1 MRLSPKTIFS
11 ISYFMLRRN
20 DLISC
25 LTTDKSYLDKK
36 EIVLE
41 ALKSFHL
48 LINKFPDDKFVTQE
62 EFDTYF
68 QGALEN
74 LSDIGV
80 SELAPNNIDNTIN
93 LILDRTKDLTEII
106 SKNFPEIIKENRKEM
121 QLRMTSVGNNVE
133 TKANTN
139 NNKHDYNIVHFS
151 GRYNMKNKTLKYFSD
166 KRNGKLKKGLI
177 KNLGIGGAAAATAG
191 LGIAGGKYYIDKDA
205 EYNLKDVSKDLL
217 DVKNLTDSQK
227 INMNNEIDRLNR
239 HYKVHN
245 NRILK
250 ELDDNKNALY
260 KLDYDYHKGDVS
272 MTDYPVLLNK
282 IKQKESDLKNEYI
295 TTRDHIDKLQHV
307 VNNPND
313 YKTPVTIKDKLADFL
328 GRYGENDKFGMDNYD
343 KGDTHSIKGLGKS
356 TGLPLKKEGP
366 FGNLIDADLDET
378 VINTIPSLNFCNN
391 KMFKLFHDA
400 EAPLKS
406 KLRADIQDELEAIRE
421 YDEHIDT
428 ISDETVKAVLTHIR
442 DEEKQHV
449 GELSALV
456 DRVDPPNVD
465 LFEKGYEEAAEMMTK
480 EEYFSLLSDFLSK
493 PKQIEIGSMPFDL
506 NKKGVYEGHYK
517 GMTVVID
524 RYKKDKED
532 TYKAI
537 IYGIDTYKNAAVKK
551 VNETKKIES
560 IRDKDKK
567 YLESIVPVELYISQS
582 KGNTYINIILKSRD
596 SKFSY
601 SVLFKNNPFNI
612 ENIQIL
618 NKN

>member
-1 MRLSPKTIFS
+1 MHLSPKTIFS

-62 EFDTYF
+62 EFDKYF
-68 QGALEN
+68 QGASEN

-93 LILDRTKDLTEII
+93 LILDRTKNLTEVI

-133 TKANTN
+133 TKANIK
-139 NNKHDYNIVHFS
+139 NNKHGYNIIHFS
-151 GRYNMKNKTLKYFSD
+151 ERGNMKNKTLKYFSD
-166 KRNGKLKKGLI
+166 KNKGKLKK
-177 KNLGIGGAAAATAG
+177 
-191 LGIAGGKYYIDKDA
+191 
-205 EYNLKDVSKDLL
+205 
-217 DVKNLTDSQK
+217 
-227 INMNNEIDRLNR
+227 
-239 HYKVHN
+239 
-245 NRILK
+245 
-250 ELDDNKNALY
+250 
-260 KLDYDYHKGDVS
+260 S
-272 MTDYPVLLNK
+272 M
-282 IKQKESDLKNEYI
+282 
-295 TTRDHIDKLQHV
+295 
-307 VNNPND
+307 
-313 YKTPVTIKDKLADFL
+313 A
-328 GRYGENDKFGMDNYD
+328 
-343 KGDTHSIKGLGKS
+343 
-356 TGLPLKKEGP
+356 
-366 FGNLIDADLDET
+366 
-378 VINTIPSLNFCNN
+378 
-391 KMFKLFHDA
+391 LFHDA

-428 ISDETVKAVLTHIR
+428 ISDEHIKEVLTHIR

-465 LFEKGYEEAAEMMTK
+465 LFEKGYEEATEMMTK

-537 IYGIDTYKNAAVKK
+537 IYGIDTYKSAAIKK

-567 YLESIVPVELYISQS
+567 YLEGIVPVELYISQS
-582 KGNTYINIILKSRD
+582 KGNTYINIILKSKD
-596 SKFSY
+596 AKFSY

>member
-1 MRLSPKTIFS
+1 MHLSPKTIFN

-62 EFDTYF
+62 EFDKYF
-68 QGALEN
+68 QLASES

-93 LILDRTKDLTEII
+93 LILDRTKNLTEVI

-133 TKANTN
+133 TKANIK
-139 NNKHDYNIVHFS
+139 NNKHGYTIIHFS
-151 GRYNMKNKTLKYFSD
+151 KGCNMRNKTLKYFSD
-166 KRNGKLKKGLI
+166 KNKGKLKK
-177 KNLGIGGAAAATAG
+177 
-191 LGIAGGKYYIDKDA
+191 
-205 EYNLKDVSKDLL
+205 
-217 DVKNLTDSQK
+217 
-227 INMNNEIDRLNR
+227 
-239 HYKVHN
+239 
-245 NRILK
+245 
-250 ELDDNKNALY
+250 
-260 KLDYDYHKGDVS
+260 S
-272 MTDYPVLLNK
+272 M
-282 IKQKESDLKNEYI
+282 
-295 TTRDHIDKLQHV
+295 
-307 VNNPND
+307 
-313 YKTPVTIKDKLADFL
+313 A
-328 GRYGENDKFGMDNYD
+328 
-343 KGDTHSIKGLGKS
+343 
-356 TGLPLKKEGP
+356 
-366 FGNLIDADLDET
+366 
-378 VINTIPSLNFCNN
+378 
-391 KMFKLFHDA
+391 LFHDA

-428 ISDETVKAVLTHIR
+428 ISDEHIKEVLTHIR

-456 DRVDPPNVD
+456 DHVDPPNVD
-465 LFEKGYEEAAEMMTK
+465 LFEKGYEEATEMMTK
-480 EEYFSLLSDFLSK
+480 EEYFSLLSDFLGK

-537 IYGIDTYKNAAVKK
+537 IYGIDTYKNAAIKK
-551 VNETKKIES
+551 VNETKKIDS

-567 YLESIVPVELYISQS
+567 YLEGIVPVELYISQS
-582 KGNTYINIILKSRD
+582 KGNTYINIILKSKD
-596 SKFSY
+596 AKFSY

-618 NKN
+618 NKD